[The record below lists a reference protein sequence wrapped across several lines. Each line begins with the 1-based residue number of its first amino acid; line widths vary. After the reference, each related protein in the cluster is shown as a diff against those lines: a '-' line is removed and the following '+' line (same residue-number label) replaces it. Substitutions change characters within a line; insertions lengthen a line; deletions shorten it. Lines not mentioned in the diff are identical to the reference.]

1 MCACVRVASQIAFDF
16 PHLRQ
21 CYGDASVLTTDEYA
35 SRFGR
40 PIQIGRILCWH
51 APGPTCPIHFTSLYY
66 NCPARDIGSTSSRDA
81 TSSLPGRRMVAGSAD
96 SGYLLEPGY
105 FYQPTV
111 KLPED
116 EILYTACLPQF
127 APLQFVVEAYAG
139 VPDDVLVAGDLHN
152 VFISDWP
159 EFKASLDLPF
169 ARKDACPDAL
179 VIRPA
184 ERIFQAASSAQEEMF
199 GGEKYVCVHWRRGD
213 FKEWCAQLR
222 DHACYFPPQQV
233 GAESLSTASKASV
246 LHATVQRILTHL
258 FISFGCDQL

>member
-1 MCACVRVASQIAFDF
+1 
-16 PHLRQ
+16 
-21 CYGDASVLTTDEYA
+21 
-35 SRFGR
+35 
-40 PIQIGRILCWH
+40 
-51 APGPTCPIHFTSLYY
+51 
-66 NCPARDIGSTSSRDA
+66 
-81 TSSLPGRRMVAGSAD
+81 MVAGSAD

-184 ERIFQAASSAQEEMF
+184 ERIFQAASSAQAEMF

-233 GAESLSTASKASV
+233 GDESTASKACHGIACHCAENSDTSSSLSV
-246 LHATVQRILTHL
+246 VTSCRCLKLCEVGLKRFLPGSETSYTPLHVQEMECQSRFRMSLTAAH
-258 FISFGCDQL
+258 SFPVK